1 MTRLWISPGSTT
13 TGSVVDPLCAA
24 CERGFVPDTLIFVQN
39 PKVAAGMEKIA
50 EIAEETVGVYGEV
63 PDVRFENTEEE
74 TDFAGYY
81 EIVRDTIEEAKDNG
95 AEVAINMTPGRKYM
109 SGIAMQTGVQ
119 KGADHVFYLLIE
131 TREHYGEAYPN
142 IPSTATELYDFTEEV

>member
-1 MTRLWISPGSTT
+1 M
-13 TGSVVDPLCAA
+13 
-24 CERGFVPDTLIFVQN
+24 PDTLVFVQN
-39 PKVAAGMEKIA
+39 PKVAAEMEGIA
-50 EIAEETVGVYGEV
+50 EAASDVVAVYGEI
-63 PDVRFENTEEE
+63 PEVRFENTEEE

-81 EIVRDTIEEAKDNG
+81 ETVRDAIDEAKEDD

-131 TREHYGEAYPN
+131 TEEHYGEAYHN

>member
-24 CERGFVPDTLIFVQN
+24 CEEGFVPDHLVFVQN
-39 PKVAAGMEKIA
+39 PSVAAEMEGIA
-50 EIAEETVGVYGEV
+50 EVAEEVVSVYGEI
-63 PDVRFENTEEE
+63 PEVRFENTEEE
-74 TDFAGYY
+74 TDFTGYY
-81 EIVRDTIEEAKDNG
+81 EVIRDTIEEAKEDG
-95 AEVAINMTPGRKYM
+95 AEVAINITPGRKYM

-131 TREHYGEAYPN
+131 AREHYGNNYHN